1 MHVFSNL
8 RFPTSFQL
16 KSYGQLAEY
25 TISRMGLDG
34 GTIPTR
40 SDILRGQ
47 SWRLTNSDGGGQR
60 STRGGQLTA
69 SGGLSTVGVEH
80 VDQRQAAADGWAA
93 CALAGTALPTAAG
106 RVVACELGHLYS
118 RDSVVEFLGQAGQF
132 GSEHGDRSALM
143 AEFGHVERLRDVF
156 PVQLE
161 PAPAPATAA
170 TWCCPLD
177 RTILTTGQHAFAVA
191 LPCGHAMRE
200 RSLTLVTKS
209 DASCPVCSTPLQRT
223 VSLFPPPEARQ
234 RRREEL
240 AAERER
246 RRARKKRQRS
256 EDAAGASAA
265 SSTHP

>member
-1 MHVFSNL
+1 
-8 RFPTSFQL
+8 
-16 KSYGQLAEY
+16 
-25 TISRMGLDG
+25 MGLDG

-69 SGGLSTVGVEH
+69 SGALNTTGVEH
-80 VDQRQAAADGWAA
+80 VDQRQVAADGWAA

-106 RVVACELGHLYS
+106 RVVACELGHLYA
-118 RDSVVEFLGQAGQF
+118 RDSVVEFLGQSGQF
-132 GSEHGDRSALM
+132 GSEHCDHSALM
-143 AEFGHVERLRDVF
+143 REFGHVERLRDVF

-161 PAPAPATAA
+161 PAPAPATDAK
-170 TWCCPLD
+170 WCCPLD

-200 RSLTLVTKS
+200 RSLRLVAKS

-223 VSLFPPPEARQ
+223 VSLFPPPEVRE
-234 RRREEL
+234 RLREEL
-240 AAERER
+240 VAKRER

-256 EDAAGASAA
+256 EEAAGTVTDTSSTAGEA
-265 SSTHP
+265 SSGTHLV